1 MSITLYT
8 LFKFHFFA
16 DRETRIEEEEEEEEE
31 RERKEEKIRTHGKN
45 ALFSPAGGF
54 VDLSFRIFKIVA

>member
-16 DRETRIEEEEEEEEE
+16 DRETRIEEEEEEEEREKKKRKGKE
-31 RERKEEKIRTHGKN
+31 RRAH
-45 ALFSPAGGF
+45 
-54 VDLSFRIFKIVA
+54 